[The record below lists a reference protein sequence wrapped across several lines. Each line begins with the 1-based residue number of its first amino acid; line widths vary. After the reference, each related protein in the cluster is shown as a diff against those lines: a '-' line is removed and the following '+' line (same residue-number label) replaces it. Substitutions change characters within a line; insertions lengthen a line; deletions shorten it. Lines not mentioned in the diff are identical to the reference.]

1 MPHPTPDPTP
11 DSGPLV
17 RFLRLLPGI
26 RAPQRA
32 DRTAAGML
40 PIRAARYCD
49 AITSACAYG
58 WWVFPPLDLS
68 FYWDGETVF
77 WSCAEFP
84 DWMALDD
91 AAQFPHFSARFD
103 AMAPTEAAGCAPP
116 FLTRLPEPG
125 TVQLWTGLI
134 ARTAPDWSL
143 NIRPPVNL
151 PAAPGIAL
159 FEGMLEADLWAGPL
173 FANLRLT
180 RTHHPI
186 RLTMDLPLLQ
196 LQPTPRH
203 AYDEATLNRHA
214 TTDTPTADDWDAY
227 IQDIVTPN
235 DDPHRTPG
243 RYAIATRRRRKC
255 PITG

>member
-1 MPHPTPDPTP
+1 MIPTA
-11 DSGPLV
+11 
-17 RFLRLLPGI
+17 
-26 RAPQRA
+26 RAPIRA
-32 DRTAAGML
+32 DRTAVGML

-58 WWVFPPLDLS
+58 WWGFAPMDLS

-91 AAQFPHFSARFD
+91 AAQFPHFSAQFD
-103 AMAPTEAAGCAPP
+103 AMAPPEAVGCAPP

-125 TVQLWTGLI
+125 TIQLWTGLI

-143 NIRPPVNL
+143 NIRAPVNL
-151 PAAPGIAL
+151 PPQPGISL
-159 FEGMLEADLWAGPL
+159 FEGMLEADIWAGPL

-186 RLTMDLPLLQ
+186 RLTTDLPLIQ

-203 AYDEATLNRHA
+203 AYADVTLDDLVV
-214 TTDTPTADDWDAY
+214 TDTPTADDWDAY
-227 IQDIVTPN
+227 HRDIVAPN
-235 DDPHRTPG
+235 ADPSRHPG
-243 RYAIATRRRRKC
+243 RYAVMARKRRKC
-255 PITG
+255 PALAPNLG